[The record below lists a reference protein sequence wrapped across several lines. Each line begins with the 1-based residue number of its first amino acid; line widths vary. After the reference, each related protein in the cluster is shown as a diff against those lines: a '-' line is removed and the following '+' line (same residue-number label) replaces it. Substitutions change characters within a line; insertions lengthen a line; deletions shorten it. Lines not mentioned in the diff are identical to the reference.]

1 MLIFTAAAL
10 ARLPRGKLSEP
21 KERNNGIM
29 DIIAKLAAVR
39 IVPVL
44 VAESVEAGVA
54 VCDRLCEGGLPAAE
68 ITFRTAAAEEVI
80 REASRRHPEMTIGA
94 GTVLNTA
101 DLHRAIDA
109 GASFAVA
116 PGCNPKV
123 VAEAQRIGFPF
134 VPGICTPSEIEMAL
148 DLGVKL
154 LKFFPAEA
162 SGGVAMLK
170 SLAAPYRHLG
180 IRFMP
185 TGGIKPANAEA
196 YLAVPEVAAI
206 GGTWLNAGDP
216 ETIREAAEIA
226 KRCSK

>member
-1 MLIFTAAAL
+1 MDFTA
-10 ARLPRGKLSEP
+10 KLS
-21 KERNNGIM
+21 
-29 DIIAKLAAVR
+29 AVR

-44 VAESVEAGVA
+44 VAENAGTGIA
-54 VCDRLCEGGLPAAE
+54 VCDRLCAGGLPAAE

-80 REASRRHPEMTIGA
+80 REAARRHPEMLIGA
-94 GTVLNTA
+94 GTVLNIA
-101 DLHRAIDA
+101 DLRRAIDA

-123 VAEAQRIGFPF
+123 VAEARRLGFPF
-134 VPGICTPSEIEMAL
+134 IPGICTPSEIECAL
-148 DLGVKL
+148 DLGVTTV
-154 LKFFPAEA
+154 KFFPAEA

-185 TGGIKPANAEA
+185 TGGIKPENAES
-196 YLAVPEVAAI
+196 YLKVPEVAAI

-216 ETIREAAEIA
+216 ETIRQAAEIA
-226 KRCSK
+226 ARCRA